1 MDPRRNHRF
10 FEVYLARKEEF
21 QHPKKKR
28 LAYVNVLEDM
38 LSIGITDSERT
49 PLCLESK
56 MRTLLQAYKAPSDN
70 NRSMGASPCFAIF
83 MELME
88 EIFERSP
95 IISNNHTVHVSFRPA
110 TVLSVSVVAST
121 SSKTPQPSLSLLP
134 PSPSQSPLLPPSP
147 SPTPTPLPPP
157 SSSQSP
163 LLLPSPSPLPPPSP
177 SPSPSPF
184 RKKKIELTKL
194 QAEEKL
200 KMKAKSIQQFKELLR
215 EKFERDADIE
225 KRKLE
230 LLEKLANK

>member
-1 MDPRRNHRF
+1 
-10 FEVYLARKEEF
+10 
-21 QHPKKKR
+21 
-28 LAYVNVLEDM
+28 M

-56 MRTLLQAYKAPSDN
+56 MRTLLQAYKSASDN
-70 NRSMGASPCFAIF
+70 NRSTGASPCFAPF
-83 MELME
+83 MELMN
-88 EIFERSP
+88 EIFGRSP
-95 IISNNHTVHVSFRPA
+95 IISNDHTVHVGFRPA

-134 PSPSQSPLLPPSP
+134 PSPS
-147 SPTPTPLPPP
+147 PTPSPLPPP
-157 SSSQSP
+157 SPS
-163 LLLPSPSPLPPPSP
+163 PSPSPLPPPSP
-177 SPSPSPF
+177 SPSPSPLP
-184 RKKKIELTKL
+184 RRKRSAREAYLKKKNELKKL

-200 KMKAKSIQQFKELLR
+200 KLKAKSIQQFKELLK